1 MDWPAARTS
10 LLLALLTAALLL
22 PIGVALARWLA
33 TTNWRGKPL
42 LEALVTL
49 PLLLPP
55 TVIGFYLLTAFGQN
69 STSVS
74 YTHLTLPTKR
84 IV

>member
-10 LLLALLTAALLL
+10 LLLAFLTAALLL
-22 PIGVALARWLA
+22 PPSIALARWLA
-33 TTNWRGKPL
+33 STAWRGKPL

-55 TVIGFYLLTAFGQN
+55 TVIGFYLLTAFGQ
-69 STSVS
+69 SSP
-74 YTHLTLPTKR
+74 LGAWLA
-84 IV
+84 